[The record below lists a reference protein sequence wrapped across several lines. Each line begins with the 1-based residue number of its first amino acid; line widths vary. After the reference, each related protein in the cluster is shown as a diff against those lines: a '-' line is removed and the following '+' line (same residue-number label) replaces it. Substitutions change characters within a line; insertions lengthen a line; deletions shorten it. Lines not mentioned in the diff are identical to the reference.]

1 MGPINDVFSQNKLS
15 LKKFGEILSFLINTS
30 KNKNQNN
37 KILNEIGLINE
48 YAQVISDKEPNEIIY
63 CSKKYKIVQNI
74 KFLIKMRENFLKW
87 VKYFFDI
94 NNNDLD
100 SINKFNSFFLTGFGW
115 VFLSNFVPNNIIGKL
130 SFILNLVLQL

>member
-15 LKKFGEILSFLINTS
+15 LKKFGEILAFLINTS

-74 KFLIKMRENFLKW
+74 KFLINMRENFLK
-87 VKYFFDI
+87 
-94 NNNDLD
+94 
-100 SINKFNSFFLTGFGW
+100 
-115 VFLSNFVPNNIIGKL
+115 
-130 SFILNLVLQL
+130 